1 MAAETKP
8 ESAPAPETASGG
20 GASVLALEGDMRE
33 LGAQLDDLE
42 HQLRKQ
48 KHLFELQVKRNGVEL
63 PPPSPH
69 ELATAAATVARAVS
83 AGSLDDIDAKI
94 AAAKEE
100 MAARLKRQDEAKAEF
115 KSMKASLEK
124 TSEHL
129 AKAEVYAVRTPNLGG
144 VEPPQ

>member
-1 MAAETKP
+1 MAAEKKP

-69 ELATAAATVARAVS
+69 ELAAAAATVARPLALSTLS
-83 AGSLDDIDAKI
+83 A
-94 AAAKEE
+94 
-100 MAARLKRQDEAKAEF
+100 
-115 KSMKASLEK
+115 
-124 TSEHL
+124 SE
-129 AKAEVYAVRTPNLGG
+129 
-144 VEPPQ
+144 